1 MNQFNNEER
10 QILNR
15 IVKNQSIQ
23 ELTKEDV
30 LKDLKFSE
38 DILTEDGQMQKNLL
52 NELIQTVESMEQTE
66 WEKLKLLFPLPTVTD
81 EEKDIELLP

>member
-81 EEKDIELLP
+81 EEKGIELLP